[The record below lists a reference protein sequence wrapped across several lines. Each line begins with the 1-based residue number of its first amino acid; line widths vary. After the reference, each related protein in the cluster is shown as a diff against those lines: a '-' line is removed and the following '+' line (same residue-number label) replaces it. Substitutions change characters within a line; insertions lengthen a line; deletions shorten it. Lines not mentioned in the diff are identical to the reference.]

1 MDRGVDPASYSQ
13 KVEQMETSHRSL
25 AHTKVKKLR
34 GLAALTAM
42 VIGMGVA
49 GCASPAPAKSAAPA
63 ASPSAAVQVEKLNV
77 SYIGSGT
84 ASLPLFIGLDRGYFE
99 EAHLEITSQ
108 SFGTAPYPQAVAGEV
123 DIISGDH
130 VGALQA
136 AVGGLPLVFLAET
149 SRMIP
154 GQHQFVTPE
163 TSRFKKPKDLKGA
176 RIGMS
181 SLVGSAKFALDAML
195 EVAGLTEKDVQ
206 VSKLALDALGPA
218 LELGNIDVA
227 HLPGTFLDAARQAQ
241 KLHTVADFSD
251 LPGLDGLAQAGYYT
265 TQAAYEKSPDKF
277 KRFVQ
282 AYQRASKDAI
292 DDKEMLKKSFITVSK
307 TKDPAIADR
316 LPLPSQVAKTD
327 PRELQRLADLAFKS
341 GLLEKKVKVGEGTL
355 QVADFI
361 K

>member
-1 MDRGVDPASYSQ
+1 
-13 KVEQMETSHRSL
+13 METSHRGL
-25 AHTKVKKLR
+25 AHTKKKLR
-34 GLAALTAM
+34 GLAALTAA
-42 VIGMGVA
+42 VIGIGVA
-49 GCASPAPAKSAAPA
+49 GCASPAPTKSAPS
-63 ASPSAAVQVEKLNV
+63 ASPSAVVQVEKLNV

-84 ASLPLFIGLDRGYFE
+84 ASLPLFIGLDRGYFAD
-99 EAHLEITSQ
+99 AHLEITSQ

-130 VGALQA
+130 VGALQT

-218 LELGNIDVA
+218 L
-227 HLPGTFLDAARQAQ
+227 
-241 KLHTVADFSD
+241 
-251 LPGLDGLAQAGYYT
+251 
-265 TQAAYEKSPDKF
+265 
-277 KRFVQ
+277 
-282 AYQRASKDAI
+282 
-292 DDKEMLKKSFITVSK
+292 
-307 TKDPAIADR
+307 
-316 LPLPSQVAKTD
+316 
-327 PRELQRLADLAFKS
+327 
-341 GLLEKKVKVGEGTL
+341 
-355 QVADFI
+355 
-361 K
+361 